1 MRVEVRDVKAKRGGK
16 KWRAVSAH
24 VGKGVEC
31 ESEGAGEVIVRMKR
45 VKVKVAVR
53 MTRVR
58 ARVGDNVIILQS

>member
-1 MRVEVRDVKAKRGGK
+1 M
-16 KWRAVSAH
+16 SAH
-24 VGKGVEC
+24 GGKGVEC
-31 ESEGAGEVIVRMKR
+31 ESVGEPARAKLMGEVIVRMKR

>member
-1 MRVEVRDVKAKRGGK
+1 M
-16 KWRAVSAH
+16 SAH
-24 VGKGVEC
+24 GGKGVEC
-31 ESEGAGEVIVRMKR
+31 ESVGKPARAQVMGEVIVRMKR